1 LPLALLLLAH
11 CSSDTTC
18 GGASDLFVELPA
30 GTDAIS
36 ALDITG
42 ACAPLVPTV
51 GGCVPVKATCETSQC
66 DCKLEV
72 QVNAT
77 TFGSSTTGICHIRAT
92 SKTGA
97 VFAQDLTFTTPAGS
111 CFSVSGPTGVFTV
124 DFGGAGLLDGGAGD
138 AAAGLVDGGDAAAG
152 LVDGGAGDADAGLV
166 DGGVGDAGLVDG
178 GAGDA
183 DGAG

>member
-1 LPLALLLLAH
+1 LPLALILLAD
-11 CSSDTTC
+11 CSSSTPC
-18 GGASDLFVELPA
+18 NPASDLFVELPA
-30 GTDAIS
+30 GMDAIS

-51 GGCVPVKATCETSQC
+51 GGCVPVKATCETAGC

-77 TFGSSTTGICHIRAT
+77 TFGPAGTGICHIRAT

-97 VFAQDLTFTTPAGS
+97 VFAQDLTFTSPAGS

-124 DFGGAGLLDGGAGD
+124 DFGDGGIFDAGAGAVDAGTVDGGAGD
-138 AAAGLVDGGDAAAG
+138 AGAGAVDAGVGDAAAG
-152 LVDGGAGDADAGLV
+152 IVDGGAGDADA
-166 DGGVGDAGLVDG
+166 AG
-178 GAGDA
+178 
-183 DGAG
+183 